1 MLRPRGSKNKVTNEE
16 TTFNLSKLKPKLL
29 PQLR

>member
-1 MLRPRGSKNKVTNEE
+1 MLRPRGSKNKVTGKE

-29 PQLR
+29 HQLR